1 MINAIFSSSADDSL
15 FLSYYTMFALLMF
28 NFTFCM
34 IAAFFIHVLIE
45 APLMNL
51 ILSGHIKKEEM
62 KDRDGTELYYY
73 DDVAG
78 QKEEVRLTEV
88 LEEEQKP

>member
-1 MINAIFSSSADDSL
+1 MYLIFPIINTIFSSAASDSL

-45 APLMNL
+45 APLLNL
-51 ILSGHIKKEEM
+51 ILSRHIKKGEM

-73 DDVAG
+73 DDIAD
-78 QKEEVRLTEV
+78 
-88 LEEEQKP
+88 

>member
-1 MINAIFSSSADDSL
+1 
-15 FLSYYTMFALLMF
+15 
-28 NFTFCM
+28 M

-51 ILSGHIKKEEM
+51 ILSLHIKKEEM

-73 DDVAG
+73 DDVAN
-78 QKEEVRLTEV
+78 
-88 LEEEQKP
+88 